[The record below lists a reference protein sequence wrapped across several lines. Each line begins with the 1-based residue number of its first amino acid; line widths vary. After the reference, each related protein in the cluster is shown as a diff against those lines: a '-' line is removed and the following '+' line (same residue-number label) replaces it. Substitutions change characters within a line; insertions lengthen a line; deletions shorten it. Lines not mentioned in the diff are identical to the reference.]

1 MTPSVERK
9 ALRTDY
15 RSIPG
20 PTERRLFVLLARAR
34 ESENRTSFPTAL
46 RPKLP
51 ISKGFISLSGIKSP
65 VPYLCFLT
73 GTAGRY
79 FMPYFLV
86 RSRSNVVA
94 RAKLATF
101 RRS

>member
-9 ALRTDY
+9 ALQTDY

-51 ISKGFISLSGIKSP
+51 AGPVFVFFDRYCGEIFHAVFSGAVEVKCCCP
-65 VPYLCFLT
+65 RQTGNVPPKLT
-73 GTAGRY
+73 R
-79 FMPYFLV
+79 
-86 RSRSNVVA
+86 
-94 RAKLATF
+94 
-101 RRS
+101 